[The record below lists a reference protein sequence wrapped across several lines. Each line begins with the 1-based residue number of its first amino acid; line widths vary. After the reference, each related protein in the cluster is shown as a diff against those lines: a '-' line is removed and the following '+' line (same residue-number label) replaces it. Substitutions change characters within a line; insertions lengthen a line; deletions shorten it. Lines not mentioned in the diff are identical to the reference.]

1 MICLLTIKIY
11 WNAASSIIPS
21 NKSTPGT
28 ADVDSLYEEFINVD
42 KDIAYRNVLEDLSLA
57 VKKTVDENDKRT
69 RTINSIVSWFQVQIV
84 FVAVYILVP
93 VVESF
98 I

>member
-1 MICLLTIKIY
+1 M
-11 WNAASSIIPS
+11 
-21 NKSTPGT
+21 
-28 ADVDSLYEEFINVD
+28 D